1 MKVRTCLVVAIFL
14 TTSAAAQQS
23 QSPAP
28 EAIDTRI
35 GTLSYEAGFPTE
47 DTTRKLYDEVDFQRA
62 VLAYQYA
69 DPLVSFYS
77 MNVGFKSIGV
87 EDGDLILYDRFLD
100 PKGIYLTG
108 NTTTIYGMAWLDLE
122 ANGPMVV
129 EVPPSPFLGAVLD
142 LWQRPIAGIDGS
154 GGTFVVAGPE
164 FNGEVPDGAQLVRST
179 TSLASFFARGLVL
192 DGDEETAIAAVA
204 NSRVYPLSQ
213 IDNPPEMR
221 VVPATGVAIDTIS
234 PEGIEFWQRL
244 DEALDRVQA
253 DADGSL
259 ILSLLGPLGLVRNE
273 PFNPDARQQEILE
286 DASEFGWLTS
296 QAISMAP
303 RFEGITYY
311 PGTQW
316 EWVLELDP
324 TLRGEFWRDL
334 EARTNYYFQ
343 ATMALPA
350 MKNKAIGRGS
360 QYLRSSRDAD
370 GKWLDGANTYR
381 LRVPADPPAVVNW
394 SITVYD
400 YETRSQ
406 VQTDANLAALSS
418 DDDLQV
424 NADGSVDLYFGP
436 DAPSGLE
443 SNWIKTIPGR
453 GWWVWF
459 RFYGPTEPFFDKT
472 WSLPDFELRD

>member
-1 MKVRTCLVVAIFL
+1 
-14 TTSAAAQQS
+14 
-23 QSPAP
+23 
-28 EAIDTRI
+28 
-35 GTLSYEAGFPTE
+35 
-47 DTTRKLYDEVDFQRA
+47 
-62 VLAYQYA
+62 
-69 DPLVSFYS
+69 
-77 MNVGFKSIGV
+77 
-87 EDGDLILYDRFLD
+87 
-100 PKGIYLTG
+100 
-108 NTTTIYGMAWLDLE
+108 
-122 ANGPMVV
+122 
-129 EVPPSPFLGAVLD
+129 
-142 LWQRPIAGIDGS
+142 
-154 GGTFVVAGPE
+154 
-164 FNGEVPDGAQLVRST
+164 
-179 TSLASFFARGLVL
+179 
-192 DGDEETAIAAVA
+192 
-204 NSRVYPLSQ
+204 
-213 IDNPPEMR
+213 MR

-273 PFNPDARQQEILE
+273 PFKPDARQQEILE
-286 DASEFGWLTS
+286 DASEFGWFTS

-360 QYLRSSRDAD
+360 QYLRSARDAD

-381 LRVPADPPAVVNW
+381 LMVPANPPAVVNW

-400 YETRSQ
+400 YESRSQ

-424 NADGSVDLYFGP
+424 NPDGSVDLYFGP
-436 DAPSGLE
+436 EAPAGFE

-472 WSLPDFELRD
+472 WSLPDFEMQD